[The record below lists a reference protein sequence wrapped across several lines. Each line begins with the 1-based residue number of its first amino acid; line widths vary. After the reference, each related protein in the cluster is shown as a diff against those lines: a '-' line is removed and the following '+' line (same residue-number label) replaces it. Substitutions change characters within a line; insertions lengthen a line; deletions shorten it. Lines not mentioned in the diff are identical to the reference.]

1 MKTLDTVIEFIEARK
16 VKIEE
21 MKAEIEK
28 LEGEIQANRIK
39 VKEVQDQYNKNFD
52 GDLLAVIT
60 ETDADNIKKWSSIN
74 AIKKAIEYV
83 PVTTC
88 DTEKAAEELAAE
100 IKASMVYDLEKE
112 VVAAQDAY
120 FSKLND
126 LAVKMEKIA
135 ALKKKLRACKDYLD
149 TDTYYELIGIFS
161 KEKIGLN
168 VDPISECVS
177 RNRAL
182 EEEKLYKNV
191 SYLRDVIV
199 NNQ

>member
-1 MKTLDTVIEFIEARK
+1 
-16 VKIEE
+16 

-28 LEGEIQANRIK
+28 LEGEIEANRVK

-60 ETDADNIKKWSSIN
+60 ETDADNIKKYSSIN

-88 DTEKAAEELAAE
+88 DTEKAATELAAE
-100 IKASMVYDLEKE
+100 IKESMVYELEKE

-120 FSKLND
+120 LNKLND
-126 LAVKMEKIA
+126 LVIKMEGIA
-135 ALKKKLRACKDYLD
+135 TLKKKLRACKDYLD
-149 TDTYYELIGIFS
+149 TDTYYELIGIFA

-168 VDPISECVS
+168 VDPISECIS